1 LVVRCPTVSDTRPRR
16 ATIRISLVA
25 FGAGA
30 VIAGTATIMNHS
42 NAAPSGL
49 EVPMVAGYNAEGDN
63 RARQGGGANGTADAT
78 ALSGAAST
86 PGSTSSSAATSSS
99 SPGSS
104 SSSSTPS
111 TPSSTESSSQPA
123 PPPATSQPP
132 TSPKQ
137 QSGSPDAAQAAQV
150 VQLVNQFRDDMGCD
164 PLKVDSRLTDA
175 AQKHSTDMAQ
185 NNYFNH
191 TSQDGRTFDQR
202 IRAAGYPSP
211 AAENIAKG
219 QTSAQEVMRSWMQS
233 DGHRR
238 NILNCRYSTIGVA
251 VDKQGWLWTQDFGF

>member
-1 LVVRCPTVSDTRPRR
+1 VSDTRPRR

-49 EVPMVAGYNAEGDN
+49 EVPMVAGYNAEGGN

-86 PGSTSSSAATSSS
+86 PGSSPSSPATSSS

-104 SSSSTPS
+104 SPSSSAPS
-111 TPSSTESSSQPA
+111 TPGSAPTESSSQPA
-123 PPPATSQPP
+123 PPPPPTQQPP
-132 TSPKQ
+132 PTTQ

-164 PLKVDSRLTDA
+164 PLKVDSRLTKA
-175 AQKHSTDMAQ
+175 AQEHSTDMAQ
-185 NNYFNH
+185 HNYFDH

-202 IRAAGYPSP
+202 IRAAGYQSP

>member
-1 LVVRCPTVSDTRPRR
+1 VSDTRPRR

-30 VIAGTATIMNHS
+30 VIAGTATIINQS
-42 NAAPSGL
+42 GGQPNGL
-49 EVPMVAGYNAEGDN
+49 EVPIVAGYNADGNN
-63 RARQGGGANGTADAT
+63 RARQGGGGTTDAT
-78 ALSGAAST
+78 ALSGAASA
-86 PGSTSSSAATSSS
+86 PGSTSSSAASSS
-99 SPGSS
+99 SPSS
-104 SSSSTPS
+104 SSSSSAPS
-111 TPSSTESSSQPA
+111 PPSSTPADSSSRPA
-123 PPPATSQPP
+123 PPPETSQP
-132 TSPKQ
+132 TQTPKQ
-137 QSGSPDAAQAAQV
+137 QAGSPDPAKAAEV
-150 VQLVNQFRDDMGCD
+150 VDLVNQFRESAGCD

-202 IRAAGYPSP
+202 IRAAGYQSPS
-211 AAENIAKG
+211 AENIAKG
-219 QTSAQEVMRSWMQS
+219 QTSAQQVMQSWMQS

-238 NILNCRYSTIGVA
+238 NILNCRYSAIGVA

>member
-1 LVVRCPTVSDTRPRR
+1 MSDTRPRR
-16 ATIRISLVA
+16 ATIRISLAA

-30 VIAGTATIMNHS
+30 VIAGTATIINQS
-42 NAAPSGL
+42 GGQPQGL
-49 EVPMVAGYNAEGDN
+49 EVPTVAGYNADGNN
-63 RARQGGGANGTADAT
+63 RARQGGGAADAT

-99 SPGSS
+99 HGSS
-104 SSSSTPS
+104 SSSAPS
-111 TPSSTESSSQPA
+111 TPASTPTESSSQPA
-123 PPPATSQPP
+123 PPPPTTQQPP
-132 TSPKQ
+132 PSPPQ
-137 QSGSPDAAQAAQV
+137 QPGSPDPAQAAEV
-150 VQLVNQFRDDMGCD
+150 VRLVNQFRDDMGCD
-164 PLKVDSRLTDA
+164 PLKVDSRLTKA
-175 AQKHSTDMAQ
+175 AQEHSTDMAQ
-185 NNYFNH
+185 HNYFDH

-202 IRAAGYPSP
+202 IRTAGYQSP

-251 VDKQGWLWTQDFGF
+251 VDKQDWSWTQDFGF